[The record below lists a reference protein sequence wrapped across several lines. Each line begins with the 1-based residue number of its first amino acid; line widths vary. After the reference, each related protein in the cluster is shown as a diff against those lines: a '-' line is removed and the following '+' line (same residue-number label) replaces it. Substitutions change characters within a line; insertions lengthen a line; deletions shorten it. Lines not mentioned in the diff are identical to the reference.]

1 MFVTTFYGLMMVLA
15 DMQVFLNNETHVQV
29 DSYRLKSSFKI
40 QGVQRVLSIDGC
52 VQIHEL
58 WIYESTG
65 V

>member
-40 QGVQRVLSIDGC
+40 QGVRLVLSIDSC